1 MRPAFVSLP
10 VFSCV
15 SALSVVLVAA
25 CEPPRVES
33 VVLAPPPAPRALVE
47 APAPA
52 KVAAPPPRTPRAPSE
67 AELRT
72 RERIVPSPDD
82 PLGGKFFL
90 ADATQGLTGNG
101 PLVATLTTRHGDLRC
116 ELYEDRAP
124 VTVASFVGLARGL
137 RPFKDP
143 SSGTWVTRPLYDGT
157 IFHRIIPGF
166 MIQGGDPKGNG
177 TGEPGFVLPDELW
190 PGAKHDR
197 AGLLCMANRGADTN
211 GAQFFV
217 TDASAPHLDKG
228 YTIFGEC
235 GPVSVVHAI
244 ANEPVHGERPVTPI
258 VIERVTITAE

>member
-1 MRPAFVSLP
+1 MRAAESLLPA
-10 VFSCV
+10 VFFGV
-15 SALSVVLVAA
+15 AVVA
-25 CEPPRVES
+25 CDPPRVES
-33 VVLAPPPAPRALVE
+33 VVLAPPPAPRPLSE
-47 APAPA
+47 APA
-52 KVAAPPPRTPRAPSE
+52 APKPPTEPPRTYTPSE
-67 AELRT
+67 AELGT
-72 RERIVPSPDD
+72 RARIVASPDD
-82 PLGGKFFL
+82 PLDGKFFL
-90 ADATQGLTGNG
+90 ADATQGLSGRG
-101 PLVATLTTRHGDLRC
+101 KLVATLVTRHGELRC
-116 ELYEDRAP
+116 ELYDDRAP

-143 SSGTWVTRPLYDGT
+143 SSGAWVSRPLYDGT

-177 TGEPGFVLPDELW
+177 TGEPGFVIPDELW

-197 AGLLCMANRGADTN
+197 AGLLCMANRGPDTN

-244 ANEPVHGERPVTPI
+244 ANEPVRGERPLSPV
-258 VIERVTITAE
+258 VIERVTITSE